1 MKGKSFSLD
10 WMEEESVA
18 FSNTTNQ
25 IELWHKRL
33 RHFNQATLVHMQKKK
48 MVQGMPNLEEEILVC
63 TSCQY
68 GKQNIL
74 SFPLNKV
81 WRAIEKLQLIHTNV
95 AGPLKTI
102 SLNGSRYYI
111 AFIDD
116 YTRMCWVYFLKFK
129 TEVANVFLKF
139 KNWIENQNGHKI
151 QVVRSDNDT
160 KYTSNKFAR
169 FCHDVGIEHRYTTP
183 YTPQQNGVS
192 ELKNRTIMEMV
203 RCLLFEKDL
212 PKKFW
217 AEAVNTVIFLLN
229 RLPIK
234 ALQNKISYEAWH
246 GYKPSLQNLKI
257 SGCLCFT
264 YVPQVKKDNLIE
276 RLKLIF
282 LSVISMLQKAIEFFN
297 LKQKKV
303 IVSKDIKFIETEK
316 SNFKDVERSASKE
329 IVQDLGDYVDE
340 APVRGTIL
348 LDDIYQS
355 CNVAVLELAEF
366 KEAKNN
372 PKWIDAMKE
381 ELRMIEKNQTWKL
394 VDIPK
399 H

>member
-217 AEAVNTVIFLLN
+217 AEAVNTVVFLLN
-229 RLPIK
+229 RLPIR
-234 ALQNKISYEAWH
+234 ALQNKTSYEAWH
-246 GYKPSLQNLKI
+246 GDKPSLQNLKI

-282 LSVISMLQKAIEFFN
+282 LSVIAMLQKAIEFFN
-297 LKQKKV
+297 LKQKKM

-355 CNVAVLELAEF
+355 A
-366 KEAKNN
+366 
-372 PKWIDAMKE
+372 
-381 ELRMIEKNQTWKL
+381 T
-394 VDIPK
+394 
-399 H
+399 

>member
-151 QVVRSDNDT
+151 QVVRSDNGT